1 MVGVCGNGHLGVIF
15 SLESMC
21 AEGLGC
27 GRRCVKCVLRGSGT
41 VTRRPGC
48 LEGFHR
54 GCINYL
60 SEQFVPK
67 WDSRNG
73 ESVLATAGTR
83 TLLVELIGVVA

>member
-1 MVGVCGNGHLGVIF
+1 M
-15 SLESMC
+15 SQC

-27 GRRCVKCVLRGSGT
+27 GRRCVKWVLLGTGT
-41 VTRRPGC
+41 VTRRPGY

-54 GCINYL
+54 GCVNYL

-73 ESVLATAGTR
+73 GSVLPTAGTT